1 MGMKASAFSD
11 ARGALCSTRCQPSAA
26 ESCSPTATHDS
37 STRPVPQGHSGDLRV
52 YPVYGCWLPHN
63 RLSHDQVGA
72 NLRAGLQNTYDEKGA
87 KRVWIAGGKADDG
100 KRFCTFNITTR
111 AVGIKGKP
119 RRGQP
124 KMSVT

>member
-1 MGMKASAFSD
+1 MRM
-11 ARGALCSTRCQPSAA
+11 RVRV
-26 ESCSPTATHDS
+26 
-37 STRPVPQGHSGDLRV
+37 RVRMRMRVRVRVRVRVRIRRWPQ
-52 YPVYGCWLPHN
+52 
-63 RLSHDQVGA
+63 
-72 NLRAGLQNTYDEKGA
+72 DEKGA

-111 AVGIKGKP
+111 AVGIEGKP